1 MELDL
6 GDLLSTSLLEYC
18 GCDTEED
25 ERTIDSFLIAAL
37 ESYEREYANDPAQPI
52 QQPHPQSTL
61 TSPTLNSTFRPF
73 AAPVSDEDI
82 VKARV
87 ESVPKKTREDTKYC
101 VNLWEEWRNY
111 RLQHTTATIP
121 LLLEMTNGDLQY
133 WMTRFIME
141 VRKKDGS
148 SFPPNTLHHIC
159 CGIMRHLRT
168 NGKPSLDFFKDPEFA
183 DFRASIDAE
192 MKRLQAAGLGSKRK
206 QAEPLTR
213 EEVEIL
219 WEKGLLG
226 DANPQSLVDT
236 MLFMNG
242 LFFALRSGHEH
253 RQLRFDP
260 PQIQLFERPG

>member
-87 ESVPKKTREDTKYC
+87 ESVPKKLVKTPSTVSTCGK
-101 VNLWEEWRNY
+101 NGA
-111 RLQHTTATIP
+111 TTAYSTLLP
-121 LLLEMTNGDLQY
+121 LY
-133 WMTRFIME
+133 HCF
-141 VRKKDGS
+141 
-148 SFPPNTLHHIC
+148 
-159 CGIMRHLRT
+159 
-168 NGKPSLDFFKDPEFA
+168 
-183 DFRASIDAE
+183 
-192 MKRLQAAGLGSKRK
+192 
-206 QAEPLTR
+206 
-213 EEVEIL
+213 
-219 WEKGLLG
+219 
-226 DANPQSLVDT
+226 
-236 MLFMNG
+236 
-242 LFFALRSGHEH
+242 
-253 RQLRFDP
+253 
-260 PQIQLFERPG
+260 